1 MSLAAGETT
10 IGGETT
16 TGGETTS
23 GLHARGLRVERGGR
37 TLLTGIDL
45 HLAPGDVVAVCGAN
59 GSGKSTLLAA
69 LAGLVPVADGAVT
82 VDGLAL
88 TGLRRR
94 EIARRIAVLTQGVPA
109 AEGFSVRELVALG
122 RHPWRGP
129 LRPPTPDDRDAVA
142 WALCVTGLDALAERD
157 AGTLSGGER
166 QRAHLA
172 MALAQGARYLL
183 LDEPTTYLDPRHQL
197 DILHLVRD
205 LNREHGLAVLWVLHD
220 LNQAARYSER
230 VVLLAD
236 GRVRVNAPPEHA
248 LHPDHVAAAFNL
260 RVLHLPHPETGELL
274 CVPSAQQDAPTSRGA
289 R

>member
-1 MSLAAGETT
+1 MALAT
-10 IGGETT
+10 GETT
-16 TGGETTS
+16 TG
-23 GLHARGLRVERGGR
+23 LRAQGLRVDRGGR

-45 HLAPGDVVAVCGAN
+45 HLASGDVVAVCGAN

-69 LAGLVPVADGAVT
+69 LAGLVPTAHGAVS

-88 TGLRRR
+88 TALRRR

-129 LRPPTPDDRDAVA
+129 LRPPTPDDREAVA
-142 WALCVTGLDALAERD
+142 WALSVTGMDTLAERD

-197 DILHLVRD
+197 DILKLVRD
-205 LNREHGLAVLWVLHD
+205 LNREHGLTVLWVLHD

-230 VVLLAD
+230 VVLLAE
-236 GRVRVNAPPEHA
+236 GCVRVDAPPAQA

-274 CVPSAQQDAPTSRGA
+274 CVPSAQQDAPSSPGA